1 MYCFRLLNVKCEK
14 NIDLCKRIDNRT
26 ACRSK
31 ENYRRCG
38 ELGEAKVSY
47 YQYMT
52 LYECQLVE
60 SGGLELKTWCKSA
73 TGDSPLNLRPNF

>member
-14 NIDLCKRIDNRT
+14 NIGLCKRIDNRT
-26 ACRSK
+26 ADLNRITVGV
-31 ENYRRCG
+31 ENYI
-38 ELGEAKVSY
+38 GEAKVSY

-60 SGGLELKTWCKSA
+60 SGGLE
-73 TGDSPLNLRPNF
+73 DV